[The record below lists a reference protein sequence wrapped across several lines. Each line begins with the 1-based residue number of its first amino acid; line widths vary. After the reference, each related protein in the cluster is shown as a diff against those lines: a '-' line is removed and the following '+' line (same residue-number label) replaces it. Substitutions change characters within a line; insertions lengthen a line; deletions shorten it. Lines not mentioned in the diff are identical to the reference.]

1 MWTYRKERKAEKTDI
16 IHLQYSPVLVT
27 LSTFRLIFA
36 FILTF
41 NVTTWVKNMGYF
53 GAFGV
58 YSGALAAVALALPL
72 VFYYGKRIRLW
83 SAGSLERSENKRAA
97 KGKKLVGSDSDSD
110 TESDAGAEGQ
120 SEGEGEVLNRGRD
133 DLELAAAINSRWS
146 AYRNS
151 RDNHDVADA
160 GVPLRS
166 SDYNSD
172 SGPGRPARGHTQIP
186 NITIDQ
192 AV

>member
-120 SEGEGEVLNRGRD
+120 GESEGEGGE
-133 DLELAAAINSRWS
+133 S
-146 AYRNS
+146 ARRLPGPS
-151 RDNHDVADA
+151 GAFTCIRLRIAD
-160 GVPLRS
+160 
-166 SDYNSD
+166 SDSDSD
-172 SGPGRPARGHTQIP
+172 SGPTTRSPLPACPPVSVRPTLQKSVKA
-186 NITIDQ
+186 
-192 AV
+192 

>member
-1 MWTYRKERKAEKTDI
+1 M
-16 IHLQYSPVLVT
+16 LVT

-151 RDNHDVADA
+151 RDSHDVADA

-166 SDYNSD
+166 SDYNSND
-172 SGPGRPARGHTQIP
+172 GPGRPARGHTQIP
-186 NITIDQ
+186 DITIDQ
-192 AV
+192 VV